1 MSKGNLYMVAQ
12 LIISPC
18 QLFLEWDLLRMQSPE
33 IESGSWGC
41 LALLGSIR
49 VCIFLAVPQRISL
62 QVSRVSQWSV
72 AGLLQNLSINW
83 THLRFLLFVSD
94 DVQVCPSPRLS
105 SVDLHC
111 CGERVMWNVW
121 AMSKHLHGLHYKE
134 ELTPCWYKV
143 DPLCFLSSLLRCIH
157 VEQIGSKVICVSSL
171 YPDKQQ
177 CFLMA
182 HFITGLGTNQI
193 Q

>member
-33 IESGSWGC
+33 TESGSWGC
-41 LALLGSIR
+41 LALLGSVR
-49 VCIFLAVPQRISL
+49 VCVFLAVPQRI
-62 QVSRVSQWSV
+62 QVSRVPQWSV
-72 AGLLQNLSINW
+72 AGLLQNLSINC

-105 SVDLHC
+105 SV
-111 CGERVMWNVW
+111 MWNVW
-121 AMSKHLHGLHYKE
+121 AMSKHRHGLRYKE

-157 VEQIGSKVICVSSL
+157 VEQIDSKVICVSSL

-182 HFITGLGTNQI
+182 HFITGLGPNQI